1 MTVMFIVEAL
11 DDDGRTVARWVRD
24 EDEALCFAADAMD
37 SGLDVT
43 IVATDDP
50 DAYPEFDSRTD
61 TRH

>member
-1 MTVMFIVEAL
+1 MSVMFVVEAL
-11 DDDGRTVARWVRD
+11 DEGGRTVARWVRD
-24 EDEALCFAADAMD
+24 EEEALDFAADAMD

-50 DAYPEFDSRTD
+50 DSYHEFDSRTD

>member
-1 MTVMFIVEAL
+1 MSVMFVVEAL
-11 DDDGRTVARWVRD
+11 DEGGRTVARWVRD
-24 EDEALCFAADAMD
+24 EEEALDFAADAMD

-50 DAYPEFDSRTD
+50 DSYPEFDSRTD